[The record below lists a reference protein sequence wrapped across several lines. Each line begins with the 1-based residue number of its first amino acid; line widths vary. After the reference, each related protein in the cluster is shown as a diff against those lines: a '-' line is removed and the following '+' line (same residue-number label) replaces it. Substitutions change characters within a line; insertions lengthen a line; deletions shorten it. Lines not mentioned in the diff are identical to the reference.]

1 MYYFI
6 VNPNAHGGQGRRI
19 WRKLE
24 RRLERSGI
32 SYDARLT
39 QAPGD
44 AGKWATELTRDCR
57 DPRTIVVVGGDG
69 TVNEV
74 LNGLSFS
81 CPVTM
86 GHIPVGAGTD
96 LGRGLK
102 LPRNPKRCLRRIL
115 KPKTYYN
122 LDYGILSYETGQPVH
137 RRFAVSSG
145 IGLDAAVCHDVLDH
159 IKRSSPLVR
168 IGGRLSYVVIG
179 LKQLMLAK
187 PVSGYLVLDGE
198 KKVEFNHIWFV
209 STHIHP
215 CEGGGFQFAPKADPE
230 SGQLE
235 LCVVHGTS
243 RLRLLPV
250 LVAAWFRRMGRRK
263 GVRFFRCREAK
274 IHVNCPLP
282 VHTDGE
288 SCFCQMDIALRCV
301 EGKLKMLV

>member
-6 VNPNAHGGQGRRI
+6 VNPNAHGGRGARI
-19 WRKLE
+19 WRTLE
-24 RRLERSGI
+24 RRLQRAGVP
-32 SYDARLT
+32 YDVRLT
-39 QAPGD
+39 QAQGD
-44 AGKWATELTRDCR
+44 AGRWAAELTRECR
-57 DPRTIVVVGGDG
+57 EPRTIAVVGGDG

-81 CPVTM
+81 GPVTL
-86 GHIPVGAGTD
+86 GHIPVGAGND
-96 LGRGLK
+96 LARGLR
-102 LPRNPKRCLRRIL
+102 LPHSPKRCLRRIL
-115 KPKTYYN
+115 KPKNCYN

-159 IKRSSPLVR
+159 AKRRSALSR
-168 IGGRLSYVVIG
+168 IGGRLSYVAIG
-179 LKQLMLAK
+179 LKQLMLAR
-187 PVSGYLVLDGE
+187 PVPGYLVLDGG
-198 KKVEFNHIWFV
+198 KKVEFNHIWFI

-250 LVAAWFRRMGRRK
+250 LTAAWFRKMSRRK
-263 GVRFFRCREAK
+263 GVRFFRCREVK
-274 IHVNCPLP
+274 IHVDRPLP

-288 SCFCQMDIALRCV
+288 SCFCQTDITLRCV
-301 EGKLKMLV
+301 EGKLKMIV